1 MRRIKPCLHRLAR
14 LFTCQSTRQFTAGV
28 AILRGTAKLI
38 TASAFAACFIGST
51 FAPQAATADTMYKD
65 VAKKFGTKVKP
76 CGTFSEVTL
85 PVITWGA
92 DLVPIYGNSK
102 GLLGKAKFKIKR
114 EDDFVNQIGNIM
126 ACKTPLLR
134 GTVGMIAAASDIF
147 AEMPIKIIYHLS
159 WSAGGDALVIRDRIS
174 NPKDIKKVALQRHG
188 PHTDYLF
195 KILSDSGIDPSTVEL
210 VWTKDLTATQ
220 DSPLEKF
227 REDSSIDAAMMI
239 IPDANAA
246 TSGAT
251 VGTGSEDS
259 VKGAKILLSTKSASR
274 VIADV
279 YAVRQD
285 FYEKNQELVKD
296 FVSGLTNATD
306 AVQSVFANDSK
317 EKNAL
322 LTEGATILLD
332 SPDATADTEGMYLDA
347 QLADKAENSRF
358 LASSSYPRNFNT
370 LLREAQNSL
379 VKVGLI
385 EKAINLNSS
394 LLIAQSG
401 DMGKVT
407 ERFNQDKV
415 NELVVKKQAQGT
427 LGKSGLFSFEIYF
440 KPNQNDFLPSLYQDS
455 FDKAITMAATYGG
468 AIITIE
474 GHSDPLGFLRAKKE
488 GNPELQLRRIKQAA
502 KNLSLS
508 RAAAVKAAILAYAKE
523 KGIAIDPSQLA
534 VVGYGIDNPKTGICG
549 EDPCAPKSEQE
560 WLDNMRVQFRIIQV
574 EAETSVFKPL

>member
-1 MRRIKPCLHRLAR
+1 MKIIQPSL
-14 LFTCQSTRQFTAGV
+14 RQFTRYC
-28 AILRGTAKLI
+28 ILGEPLFRRISNLI
-38 TASAFAACFIGST
+38 TASTLAACFIGST
-51 FAPQAATADTMYKD
+51 LAFQPAKADTMYKD

-76 CGTFSEVTL
+76 CGTFSELTL

-92 DLVPIYGNSK
+92 DLVPIFGNSK
-102 GLLGKAKFKIKR
+102 GLLGKAKFKITR
-114 EDDFVNQIGNIM
+114 EDDFVNQVGNLM
-126 ACKTPLLR
+126 ACKTPFLR
-134 GTVGMIAAASDIF
+134 GTAGMIAAASDIF
-147 AEMPIKIIYHLS
+147 SAMPIQIIYHLS
-159 WSAGGDALVIRDRIS
+159 WSSGGDALVIRDRIT

-195 KILSDSGIDPSTVEL
+195 KILSDSGADPSAVQL
-210 VWTKDLTATQ
+210 VWTKDLTGSN
-220 DSPLEKF
+220 DSPLETF
-227 REDSSIDAAMMI
+227 RKDDSIDAAMMI

-246 TSGAT
+246 TSGGT

-259 VKGAKILLSTKSASR
+259 IKGAKILLSTKSANR

-279 YAVRQD
+279 YAVRKD
-285 FYEKNQELVKD
+285 FYEKNQELVKEL
-296 FVSGLTNATD
+296 VSGLTNASDT
-306 AVQSVFANDSK
+306 VQSIFATSSK

-358 LASSSYPRNFNT
+358 LASSSYPRNFST
-370 LLREAQNSL
+370 LLQEAQSSL

-385 EKAINLNSS
+385 EKAIKLDSNL
-394 LLIAQSG
+394 LVAQSAEI
-401 DMGKVT
+401 DKVT
-407 ERFNQDKV
+407 ERFNQEKV

-474 GHSDPLGFLRAKKE
+474 GHSDPLGYLRAKKE
-488 GNPELQLRRIKQAA
+488 GHPELQLRRIKQAA

-508 RAAAVKAAILAYAKE
+508 RAAAVKAAILGYAKE

-534 VVGYGIDNPKTGICG
+534 VVGYGIENPKTGMCG

>member
-1 MRRIKPCLHRLAR
+1 MFMRRIQPTLLKP
-14 LFTCQSTRQFTAGV
+14 F
-28 AILRGTAKLI
+28 RGAAKLL
-38 TASAFAACFIGST
+38 TASALAACFLGST
-51 FAPQAATADTMYKD
+51 FSLQAAIADPMYKD
-65 VAKKFGTKVKP
+65 IAKKFGTKVKP
-76 CGTFSEVTL
+76 CGTFSEIKL

-102 GLLGKAKFKIKR
+102 GLLGKAKFKISR
-114 EDDFVNQIGNIM
+114 EDDFVGQVGNLM
-126 ACKTPLLR
+126 ACRTPFLR
-134 GTVGMIAAASDIF
+134 GTVGMIAAASDLF

-159 WSAGGDALVIRDRIS
+159 WSAGGDALVIRDRIK

-188 PHTDYLF
+188 PHTDYLL
-195 KILSDSGIDPSTVEL
+195 KILSDSGVDPSTVQL
-210 VWTKDLTATQ
+210 VWTKDLTATR

-246 TSGAT
+246 TSGGT

-259 VKGAKILLSTKSASR
+259 IKGAKILLSTKSASR
-274 VIADV
+274 IIADV

-285 FYEKNQELVKD
+285 FYEKNRELVKD
-296 FVSGLTNATD
+296 FVAGLTTASAKVREIFNSNGA
-306 AVQSVFANDSK
+306 AK
-317 EKNAL
+317 KAL
-322 LTEGATILLD
+322 LTQGAQILLD
-332 SPDATADTEGMYLDA
+332 SPEATADTEGMYLDA
-347 QLADKAENSRF
+347 ELADKVENSRF
-358 LASSSYPRNFNT
+358 LASSSYPRNFGN
-370 LLREAQNSL
+370 LLTEAQSGL

-385 EKAINLNSS
+385 EKAIKLDSN
-394 LLIAQSG
+394 LLIAKSA
-401 DMGKVT
+401 DIDKVKQ
-407 ERFNQDKV
+407 RFNQDKV

-468 AIITIE
+468 AIITVE

-488 GNPELQLRRIKQAA
+488 GNAELQLRRIKQAA

-508 RAAAVKAAILAYAKE
+508 RATAVKAAILSYAKE
-523 KGIAIDPSQLA
+523 KGIALDPSQLA
-534 VVGYGIDNPKTGICG
+534 VVGFGIDNPKTGICG
-549 EDPCAPKSEQE
+549 DDPCAPKSEQE